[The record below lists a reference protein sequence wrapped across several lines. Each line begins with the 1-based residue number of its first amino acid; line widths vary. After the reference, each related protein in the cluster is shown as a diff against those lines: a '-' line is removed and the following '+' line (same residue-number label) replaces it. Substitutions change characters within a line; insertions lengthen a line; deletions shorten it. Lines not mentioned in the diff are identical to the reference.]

1 MDGRR
6 RNHMGDPCPSIILF
20 HTTTVAC
27 WLNLLRGVVMIVIR
41 PTTTI
46 DEVVEMLRSLTAIAT
61 QVIDDVDSAVKTNDL
76 SLLLDRMV
84 ANAEDLQNV
93 LDSQQQVAQN
103 TRQGEA
109 L

>member
-1 MDGRR
+1 
-6 RNHMGDPCPSIILF
+6 
-20 HTTTVAC
+20 
-27 WLNLLRGVVMIVIR
+27 MIVIR